1 MPSLPAAAVNP
12 SDFLPHHGDRRR
24 SAAQK
29 LVLHAALWLIAIAV
43 AFVLDRP
50 LALRLRDTGIAQT
63 VKLGGVLKDIAKFPG
78 YAWCPL
84 CIVIA
89 LLIWHPRH
97 WRPAAFISLC
107 AIVAG
112 TNSIIKWLV
121 GRFRPF
127 TLPPYDLPQP
137 FHLIPFNGGIA
148 GLFHQASGLS
158 FVSGHTALAF
168 ATAAGMVTLF
178 PKSRAI
184 GYLVYTIAAIVFCE
198 RIGENAHWLSD
209 AVCGAALGVWGVALL
224 ARTCRGYLL
233 PDPIYLAPPNGQH

>member
-1 MPSLPAAAVNP
+1 VNP
-12 SDFLPHHGDRRR
+12 SDSPLGDRP
-24 SAAQK
+24 AAQK
-29 LVLHAALWLIAIAV
+29 LQLHAALWLIAIAF

-50 LALRLRDTGIAQT
+50 LALWLRDSGIAQAI
-63 VKLGGVLKDIAKFPG
+63 KFGGLLKDIAKFPG
-78 YAWCPL
+78 YFWCPL

-89 LLIWHPRH
+89 LFIWHPRH
-97 WRPAAFISLC
+97 WRAAVFLSLC

-127 TLPPYDLPQP
+127 ALPPYDLPQP
-137 FHLIPFNGGIA
+137 FHLISFNGGVG

-168 ATAAGMVTLF
+168 ATAAGVVTLF

-184 GYLVYTIAAIVFCE
+184 VYLVYTGAAVVFLE
-198 RIGENAHWLSD
+198 RVGENAHWLSD

-224 ARTCRGYLL
+224 ARICRGYLL
-233 PDPIYLAPPNGQH
+233 PDTP

>member
-1 MPSLPAAAVNP
+1 MPSLTAAAVNP
-12 SDFLPHHGDRRR
+12 SDSPLRHRSADC

-29 LVLHAALWLIAIAV
+29 SLLHAALWLIAIAL
-43 AFVLDRP
+43 AFALDRP
-50 LALRLRDTGIAQT
+50 LALWLRDTGIAHA
-63 VKLGGVLKDIAKFPG
+63 VKSAGILKDVVKFPG
-78 YAWCPL
+78 YFWCPL

-89 LLIWHPRH
+89 LLIWHPQH
-97 WRPAAFISLC
+97 WRPAAFLSLC

-137 FHLIPFNGGIA
+137 FHLLPFNGGIA

-168 ATAAGMVTLF
+168 ATAAGMATLF

-184 GYLVYTIAAIVFCE
+184 VYLVYTVAAIVFIE
-198 RIGENAHWLSD
+198 RVGENAHWLSD
-209 AVCGAALGVWGVALL
+209 AVCAAALGVWGVALL
-224 ARTCRGYLL
+224 ARICTGYLL
-233 PDPIYLAPPNGQH
+233 PGPIYQTRPNG